1 VSEQTANP
9 TAELSSRPTF
19 EHENYSI
26 NSHWPHDSLHFGSFT
41 LKAFFVVTS
50 RVTQGLLTRPLH
62 LHAKI
67 YTNFQRR
74 HELTTLRLPT
84 RRHHNFAAPM
94 SHCRLPLRIK
104 CCAHSPLLP
113 FLYQTRSI
121 HHLPT
126 SRRHIPEDDLD
137 EIPLENAPPPKEEDP
152 FAYLYEA
159 PKKRDTR
166 PVPPSLGNG
175 APFRKSFSPHQQAPS
190 GAGSITLREREIF
203 TKIFET
209 ILSTPSAGNK
219 LPTSQDSTP
228 RARGLPP
235 PPQLQELFA
244 STIGPQQT
252 GTGALSFAPR
262 QRLSER
268 EGGTAA
274 MALASTLEAYP
285 PSLRLAAARVAGLK
299 NYNPLLQGDQGATD
313 RGLLDGLMKELRA
326 CWSDVDVL
334 RFLEEKVYPLPADP
348 SSAGAMHY
356 ADLLAE
362 GMRIFREVYH
372 DLGSVVAVFERA
384 KSLGAES
391 YVLGCTTPV
400 YNKALA
406 AVWDGFQDVQ
416 RVRDMVEEMA
426 VNAVGGDLTTADI
439 IRNVCDE
446 VEAAHDGQRGELAQM
461 MVGEHEMHTVATLR
475 KRATNLERYRSLE
488 GPPREKKKQEAPKKK
503 LSRKPIKWADK
514 EGGKWRGKGK
524 RKERAGLY

>member
-1 VSEQTANP
+1 
-9 TAELSSRPTF
+9 
-19 EHENYSI
+19 
-26 NSHWPHDSLHFGSFT
+26 
-41 LKAFFVVTS
+41 
-50 RVTQGLLTRPLH
+50 
-62 LHAKI
+62 
-67 YTNFQRR
+67 
-74 HELTTLRLPT
+74 
-84 RRHHNFAAPM
+84 M

-121 HHLPT
+121 HYHPPT

-137 EIPLENAPPPKEEDP
+137 EIPFEGITPPKEDEDP
-152 FAYLYEA
+152 FAYLYKA
-159 PKKRDTR
+159 PKKHEPR
-166 PVPPSLGNG
+166 PVPPSFLA
-175 APFRKSFSPHQQAPS
+175 APPLRKSLSPHSSHPS
-190 GAGSITLREREIF
+190 AQSSITVREREIF

-209 ILSTPSAGNK
+209 ILSTPSASTK
-219 LPTSQDSTP
+219 MPTSQDSSP

-252 GTGALSFAPR
+252 GAGALSFAPK

-274 MALASTLEAYP
+274 MALASKLQAYP
-285 PSLRLAAARVAGLK
+285 LSLRLAAAQVAGLK
-299 NYNPLLQGDQGATD
+299 DYNPLLLHGEQGAVD
-313 RGLLDGLMKELRA
+313 PALLDGLLRELRA

-362 GMRIFREVYH
+362 GMRIFRDVYH

-391 YVLGCTTPV
+391 YVLGCTTAV

-406 AVWDGFQDVQ
+406 AVWDGFYDIQ

-439 IRNVCDE
+439 IRGVCHD
-446 VEAAHDGQRGELAQM
+446 VEAALDGHHGELAQM
-461 MVGEHEMHTVATLR
+461 MVGEHEMHTVAALR

-488 GPPREKKKQEAPKKK
+488 GPPKEKRKPEAPKPK
-503 LSRKPIKWADK
+503 LSRNPIKWANK
-514 EGGKWRGKGK
+514 SGKGQ
-524 RKERAGLY
+524 RREGTGRRERSGLY